1 MSPSELIISN
11 RVLVTGKKSDNE
23 NFDLVFFEKLR
34 HNAREAIV

>member
-23 NFDLVFFEKLR
+23 NFDLVFFLEIKT
-34 HNAREAIV
+34 

>member
-23 NFDLVFFEKLR
+23 HFDLVFFLEIKT
-34 HNAREAIV
+34 